1 MSGGDEMTKGGGLG
15 NSSSIQIDRILD
27 TCIRQ
32 GASDIHCSIG
42 RPPTLRLNGR
52 LRNLATK
59 VLEPDDTVAL
69 MKSITPEKNQQ
80 ELQEHGSTDFG
91 FAFGDA
97 ARFRVSVFRQ
107 RGALSLVLRQIPN
120 RLLTFE
126 QIGLPPLVQDLLR
139 RPRGLFIVTGPTGSG
154 KTTSLATMIDYI
166 NQTLERHIVTM
177 EDPIE
182 YYHWHK
188 KSVV

>member
-15 NSSSIQIDRILD
+15 NTSSIQIDRILD

-80 ELQEHGSTDFG
+80 ELQEQGSTDFG
-91 FAFGDA
+91 FAFGDQ

-139 RPRGLFIVTGPTGSG
+139 RPRGLFIITGPTGSG

-166 NQTLERHIVTM
+166 KQNL
-177 EDPIE
+177 
-182 YYHWHK
+182 
-188 KSVV
+188 

>member
-15 NSSSIQIDRILD
+15 NTSSIQIDRILD

-69 MKSITPEKNQQ
+69 MKSITPE
-80 ELQEHGSTDFG
+80 
-91 FAFGDA
+91 
-97 ARFRVSVFRQ
+97 
-107 RGALSLVLRQIPN
+107 
-120 RLLTFE
+120 
-126 QIGLPPLVQDLLR
+126 
-139 RPRGLFIVTGPTGSG
+139 
-154 KTTSLATMIDYI
+154 
-166 NQTLERHIVTM
+166 
-177 EDPIE
+177 
-182 YYHWHK
+182 
-188 KSVV
+188 

>member
-15 NSSSIQIDRILD
+15 NTSSIQIDRILD

-80 ELQEHGSTDFG
+80 ELQEQ
-91 FAFGDA
+91 
-97 ARFRVSVFRQ
+97 RVQ
-107 RGALSLVLRQIPN
+107 L
-120 RLLTFE
+120 
-126 QIGLPPLVQDLLR
+126 D
-139 RPRGLFIVTGPTGSG
+139 
-154 KTTSLATMIDYI
+154 
-166 NQTLERHIVTM
+166 
-177 EDPIE
+177 
-182 YYHWHK
+182 
-188 KSVV
+188 